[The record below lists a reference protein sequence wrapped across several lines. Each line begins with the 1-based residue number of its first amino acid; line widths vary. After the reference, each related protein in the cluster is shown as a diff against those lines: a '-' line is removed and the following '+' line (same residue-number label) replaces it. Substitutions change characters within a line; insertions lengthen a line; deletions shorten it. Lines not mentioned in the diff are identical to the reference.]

1 MMYNEIKSGDIPI
14 LSFLKGT
21 DYAMYVGPELNPKQ
35 RELLKSKDIPV
46 PVIYLPEILE
56 QLSESVMKYNFP
68 GVVMPEAL
76 SVESIYSQIR
86 AEFEGRVTPESRI
99 IVKYNGD
106 VLVIY
111 DAKDSFSLLISYLIN
126 KCEPA
131 PKHRRS
137 LRSRIWWRR
146 KDSRLDDLY
155 DGLYEAL
162 DEDDGVVIDECRSLA
177 EEEIEDIR
185 FRISEDHHECIE
197 PEAGNIMFSTD
208 ACRRRTLS
216 EDSFDYEMLNALKEA
231 EEMIKN
237 LLLKGCPAEMILSWI
252 NQSVKLSRLKITKKF
267 KIYLTDYENEEI
279 KMGPLPK
286 TVFLFFLRHPEGV
299 MFSHLQ
305 DYREELKIIYGHV
318 CTNDDPQ
325 RMEESI
331 NRLTDP
337 FDNSI
342 CEKCANVKKA
352 FLVKVADNIASNYY
366 ISGAQGEKKGISLDR
381 NLVEWECEL

>member
-111 DAKDSFSLLISYLIN
+111 DAKDSFSLVVSYLIN
-126 KCEPA
+126 MCKPTSRPKAKISDIRFKKCLKFDE
-131 PKHRRS
+131 S
-137 LRSRIWWRR
+137 L
-146 KDSRLDDLY
+146 LDLY
-155 DGLYEAL
+155 ESLNE
-162 DEDDGVVIDECRSLA
+162 DEHSL
-177 EEEIEDIR
+177 EEPCEDKGAHENIR
-185 FRISEDHHECIE
+185 FRISESPIE
-197 PEAGNIMFSTD
+197 PRRVKKEEIKESFEACYREMS
-208 ACRRRTLS
+208 S
-216 EDSFDYEMLNALKEA
+216 EESFDDEMHNALKEA

-237 LLLKGCPAEMILSWI
+237 LLLKGCPTDLILSWL
-252 NQSVKLSRLKITKKF
+252 NQNVKLSRLRITKHY
-267 KIYLTDYENEEI
+267 KILLVDYDKEI

-299 MFSHLQ
+299 MFTHLQ
-305 DYREELKIIYGHV
+305 DYRQELKEIYGRV
-318 CTNDDPQ
+318 CINDDLEK
-325 RMEESI
+325 MEQSI
-331 NRLTDP
+331 DRLTDP

-342 CEKCANVKKA
+342 CEKCAAVKKA
-352 FLVKVADNIASNYY
+352 FVMNVSDTVAKNYY
-366 ISGAQGEKKGISLDR
+366 INGSQGEKKGISLDR
-381 NLVEWECEL
+381 NLVQWECEL

>member
-1 MMYNEIKSGDIPI
+1 MYNEIKSGDIPI

-21 DYAMYVGPELNPKQ
+21 DYAMYVGPDLNPKQ

-76 SVESIYSQIR
+76 SVESIYAQIR
-86 AEFEGRVTPESRI
+86 AAFEGRVTAESRI

-131 PKHRRS
+131 PKHKRS

-146 KDSRLDDLY
+146 KDSKLGDLY
-155 DGLYEAL
+155 DGLYETLA
-162 DEDDGVVIDECRSLA
+162 EDDEVVIDECRSLA

-197 PEAGNIMFSTD
+197 PEVGNIMFSTE
-208 ACRRRTLS
+208 ACMREVSS
-216 EDSFDYEMLNALKEA
+216 EESFDAEMLNALKEA
-231 EEMIKN
+231 EEMIKG
-237 LLLKGCPAEMILSWI
+237 LLLKGCPTELILSWL
-252 NQSVKLSRLKITKKF
+252 NQNVKMSRLRITRHYKI
-267 KIYLTDYENEEI
+267 LLVDYDKEI

-305 DYREELKIIYGHV
+305 DYKDELSNIYGRV

-325 RMEESI
+325 KMEQSI
-331 NRLTDP
+331 SRLTDP

-342 CEKCANVKKA
+342 CEKCAAVKKA
-352 FLVKVADNIASNYY
+352 FVMNVSDTIAKNYY
-366 ISGAQGEKKGISLDR
+366 INGSQGDRKGISLDR